1 MLFISRQIG
10 NKVGVVDTDD
20 WKEEVVTVEQLQS
33 IRMGMVIED
42 ESVQSDILS
51 FMFLYD
57 CLVTETGSG
66 STLDMINEYLND
78 NVDFNSIAYELGS
91 SESDLVMDVKSH
103 YKRLKKKWSDL
114 DVSDGDFNLYYKIH
128 NCLMARHNG
137 DSARVK
143 RYVDLIH
150 AECHLDKNRI
160 VKELML

>member
-1 MLFISRQIG
+1 MLFVSRQIG

-20 WKEEVVTVEQLQS
+20 WKEEVITVEQLRS
-33 IRMGMVIED
+33 IEGGITIED
-42 ESVQSDILS
+42 ASVQSDILS

-57 CLVTETGSG
+57 GLVTEIGSG
-66 STLDMINEYLND
+66 STLDMLNEYLND
-78 NVDFNSIAYELGS
+78 IVGFDSIAYELGS
-91 SESDLVMDVKSH
+91 SESDLVMDVKSS

-114 DVSDGDFNLYYKIH
+114 DVSDGDFNLYYTIH
-128 NCLMARHNG
+128 SCLVARHNG
-137 DSARVK
+137 DSVRVK